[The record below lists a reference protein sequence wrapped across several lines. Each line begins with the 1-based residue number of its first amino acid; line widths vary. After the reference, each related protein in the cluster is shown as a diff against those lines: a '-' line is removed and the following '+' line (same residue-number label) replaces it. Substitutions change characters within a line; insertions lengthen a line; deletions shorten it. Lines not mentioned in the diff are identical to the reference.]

1 MAGLGAVKQAA
12 SGRCVVLLEL
22 LGKNM
27 GKRARAP
34 GEAGQNRHRFNC
46 GPPNKT
52 LLDL

>member
-34 GEAGQNRHRFNC
+34 GGDWPKQTSLQLWAA
-46 GPPNKT
+46 
-52 LLDL
+52 